1 MRGQAW
7 KLGSAWKWG
16 PQPVNAWKWGSGL
29 HYCMSIEVGV
39 RPALMHVH
47 GCREQTW
54 KNAYFYKCSN
64 TGLPHPADLVVMHA
78 QNKGVTQNKN
88 RTTGS
93 GLKQNN
99 GVRPVLMHIEHRRRA
114 RVNAYLPIGIYTGL
128 PLSAWA
134 PTFPAQP
141 LFGFGSS
148 RACSAIAWPAVRKG
162 PAKLMELATMSHR
175 DARTLSHGVAALG
188 APVTR
193 KPGMRQEL
201 KRAQN
206 ACMQA

>member
-1 MRGQAW
+1 MHVHRSGGQACI
-7 KLGSAWKWG
+7 
-16 PQPVNAWKWGSGL
+16 NACPWMSGTDL
-29 HYCMSIEVGV
+29 EKCIFLQMQQYRPAPSRRPRSNACTEQRGHTEQKQNNGV
-39 RPALMHVH
+39 RPET
-47 GCREQTW
+47 EQR
-54 KNAYFYKCSN
+54 
-64 TGLPHPADLVVMHA
+64 G
-78 QNKGVTQNKN
+78 
-88 RTTGS
+88 
-93 GLKQNN
+93 QNN